1 MSELLNE
8 IASDHAMS
16 ASDSQVYVVGVRL
29 SSRLASKSSSYRV
42 EGKWLRFGDVCL
54 VEHGDDCALGK
65 VWLPPRLPAHERSIP
80 KPRVIRKASEAD
92 LASEG
97 RREALEQEA
106 HAYAASAIR
115 GHALPMK
122 LGKVEFTFDGRK
134 ATFFFTAEGRIDFRE
149 LVRELAHRFH
159 IRVEMRQV
167 GVRDEAGLLGGAGVC
182 GRELCCSTWLKDLKP
197 VSIKAAKQQ
206 GLMLNPS
213 KLSGVCGRLRCCLNY
228 ELPGYGGG
236 NGGCNG
242 GNGGC
247 SGGNCRKG

>member
-1 MSELLNE
+1 MSELVNE
-8 IASDHAMS
+8 IAGDSDIPS
-16 ASDSQVYVVGVRL
+16 PDSQLYVVGVQL
-29 SSRLASKSSSYRV
+29 SKRLASKSSSYRV
-42 EGKWLRFGDVCL
+42 EGKWLRFGEVCV

-65 VWLPPRLPAHERSIP
+65 VWLPPRLPAHARGIP
-80 KPRVIRKASEAD
+80 KPRVIRKASAED
-92 LASEG
+92 LESEQ

-106 HAYAASAIR
+106 YTYATAAIHR
-115 GHALPMK
+115 HALLMK

-149 LVRELAHRFH
+149 LVRDLAHRFH

-167 GVRDEAGLLGGAGVC
+167 GVRDEAGLLGGVGVC

-228 ELPGYGGG
+228 ELPGYGCGS
-236 NGGCNG
+236 GGCG
-242 GNGGC
+242 
-247 SGGNCRKG
+247 GGNCGKSRS

>member
-1 MSELLNE
+1 
-8 IASDHAMS
+8 
-16 ASDSQVYVVGVRL
+16 V
-29 SSRLASKSSSYRV
+29 
-42 EGKWLRFGDVCL
+42 
-54 VEHGDDCALGK
+54 VEHGDDFALGK
-65 VWLPPRLPAHERSIP
+65 VWLPPRLSVRPRSIP
-80 KPRVIRKASEAD
+80 QPRVIRKASSED
-92 LASEG
+92 LELEN

-106 HAYAASAIR
+106 YSYAATAIR
-115 GHALPMK
+115 HRSLPMK
-122 LGKVEFTFDGRK
+122 LGKVEYSFDGRK

-149 LVRELAHRFH
+149 LVRDLARRFH

-167 GVRDEAGLLGGAGVC
+167 GVRDEAGLLGGVGVC

-236 NGGCNG
+236 S
-242 GNGGC
+242 GGC
-247 SGGNCRKG
+247 SGGNCSRRQG

>member
-1 MSELLNE
+1 MSELVNE
-8 IASDHAMS
+8 IASDCDIPS
-16 ASDSQVYVVGVRL
+16 PDSQVYVVGVRL

-54 VEHGDDCALGK
+54 VEYGDDCAVGN
-65 VWLPPRLPAHERSIP
+65 VWLPPRLPTHERSIP
-80 KPRVIRKASEAD
+80 KPRVIRKASEED
-92 LASEG
+92 LASEK
-97 RREALEQEA
+97 RREASEHEA
-106 HAYAASAIR
+106 HTYAVTAIR
-115 GHALPMK
+115 SHALPMK

-167 GVRDEAGLLGGAGVC
+167 GVRDEAALLGGVGVC
-182 GRELCCSTWLKDLKP
+182 GRGLCCTTWLKDLKP

-228 ELPGYGGG
+228 ELPGYGSG
-236 NGGCNG
+236 NGGCG
-242 GNGGC
+242 
-247 SGGNCRKG
+247 GGNCGKGQS

>member
-1 MSELLNE
+1 MSELANE
-8 IASDHAMS
+8 IAGDS
-16 ASDSQVYVVGVRL
+16 AIPSSDSQMYVVGMRL
-29 SSRLASKSSSYRV
+29 SSRLAGKSSSYRV

-54 VEHGDDCALGK
+54 VEHGDDFALGK
-65 VWLPPRLPAHERSIP
+65 VWLPPRLAVHERSLP
-80 KPRVIRKASEAD
+80 KQRVIRKASTED
-92 LASEG
+92 LELEQ

-106 HAYAASAIR
+106 HTYAAAAIR
-115 GHALPMK
+115 HHALPMK

-149 LVRELAHRFH
+149 LVRDLAHRLH

-167 GVRDEAGLLGGAGVC
+167 GVRDEAGLLGGVGVC

-213 KLSGVCGRLRCCLNY
+213 KLSGLCGRLRCCLNY

-236 NGGCNG
+236 SC
-242 GNGGC
+242 
-247 SGGNCRKG
+247 GNCHCGKGSK